1 MKTIIIASQFSTIL
15 ILAAFCGVMICIYTA
30 HVPFWKQV
38 PPEEFLGWFSTY
50 SVGISNATGPFGM
63 LSLVL
68 PLITLILTWS
78 NTNSRLYWLLSFLL
92 ILGVIAIT
100 MVFFVKANTSF
111 MNKTIAIETI
121 PDTLV
126 TWGKLH
132 LVRIIMTTFSAISAA
147 IGVTKYYR

>member
-1 MKTIIIASQFSTIL
+1 MKNIIIASQFSTVL
-15 ILAAFCGVMICIYTA
+15 ILATFCGVMICIYTA

-38 PPEEFLGWFSTY
+38 PPEEFLDWFSTY
-50 SVGISNATGPFGM
+50 SGGISNATGPFGM

-100 MVFFVKANTSF
+100 MVFFVKTNTSF
-111 MNKTIAIETI
+111 MNKTVAVEAI

-132 LVRIIMTTFSAISAA
+132 LVRIIMTAFSAISAA
-147 IGVTKYYR
+147 IGIIKYHR